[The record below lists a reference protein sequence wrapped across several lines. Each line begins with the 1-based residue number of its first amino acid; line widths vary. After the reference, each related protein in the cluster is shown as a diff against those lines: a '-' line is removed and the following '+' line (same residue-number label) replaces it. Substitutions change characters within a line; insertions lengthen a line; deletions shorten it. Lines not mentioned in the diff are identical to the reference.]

1 MHLTMMTIS
10 HGCGEIHK
18 TLLHMFGNVRK
29 PHDVP
34 TSIPTV
40 LNIFENKARHRIDK
54 IQAVT

>member
-10 HGCGEIHK
+10 HGCGEINK
-18 TLLHMFGNVRK
+18 TLFHMFGNIRK
-29 PHDVP
+29 PRDAP
-34 TSIPTV
+34 TSIPAF